1 MDYGNLLM
9 EVTLS
14 MEEGKIRVK
23 WATLIGLVL
32 LGLLLAACGGAVAPA
47 AAEVQ
52 LIGPGEYKQQ
62 FSQGDEHVLIDVR
75 TPEEFA
81 DGHIPGAINISVQT
95 LPDRLDEVPKDV
107 PLVVYCRS
115 GNRSATAAD
124 ILVNN
129 GYQPVYDLGGIQD
142 WVAQGFEVEYQ

>member
-1 MDYGNLLM
+1 M

-14 MEEGKIRVK
+14 IHKTKIRVP
-23 WATLIGLVL
+23 LIGLVL
-32 LGLLLAACGGAVAPA
+32 LGLLLAACGGAAAPA
-47 AAEVQ
+47 TAEVQ
-52 LIGPGEYKQQ
+52 LIGPDEYKQQ
-62 FSQGDEHVLIDVR
+62 FSQSDQHLLIDVR

-81 DGHIPGAINISVQT
+81 GGHIPGAINISVES
-95 LPDRLDEVPKDV
+95 LPDRLDEVPEDV

-115 GNRSATAAD
+115 GNRSATAGE

-129 GYQPVYDLGGIQD
+129 GYQPVYDLGGIRD